1 MQDKTSSYQVIKM
14 PRKGDVILTSSY
26 KQKQQ
31 GKQHLWEERLFQQG
45 LLWRAAQ
52 TLMLVL
58 MAPLPKSSRVRGSV
72 LTLSLFDW
80 DSGTISCKSNG
91 QYAVKEFC
99 NLALHKLGSEER
111 IQIKIVILSIHET
124 SVTVDQRLYSLRG
137 GGGLV
142 EMESFN
148 LLEVQYASP
157 RPGNKKR
164 NLPVELYNIR

>member
-1 MQDKTSSYQVIKM
+1 
-14 PRKGDVILTSSY
+14 
-26 KQKQQ
+26 
-31 GKQHLWEERLFQQG
+31 
-45 LLWRAAQ
+45 
-52 TLMLVL
+52 MLVL

-72 LTLSLFDW
+72 LTLSLFLS

-99 NLALHKLGSEER
+99 NLALHKLGFEER
-111 IQIKIVILSIHET
+111 IQIKTVILSKHKT
-124 SVTVDQRLYSLRG
+124 SVTVDHRLYSLREG
-137 GGGLV
+137 GGGGV

-164 NLPVELYNIR
+164 NLPVGL